1 MMHKIVFLI
10 TLYIP
15 ASVAAQD
22 IATDRPDQTET
33 PFVIPRKT
41 IQLECGFLH
50 EKEGRLKNV
59 EIPSLLWRISLSE
72 VMELRLI
79 TTHVNNNIRNGK
91 HEYDGLEPVQL
102 GFKIKV
108 CEEKGLRPNVGYIQ
122 HVVIK
127 WLASDNLEASAYT
140 TNFRFAAQHSLCNR
154 LNLSYNAGMKWEPG
168 RSSANFIYTLATG
181 FAITDKLSAYVEI
194 FGTMPEKEKSVH
206 NFDGGLTYLL
216 LPNLQLDISAG
227 AGFKNSSENYFLSTG
242 ISWRFSAKKISN

>member
-1 MMHKIVFLI
+1 MSKKPFAIIFL
-10 TLYIP
+10 LP
-15 ASVAAQD
+15 ASAAAQD
-22 IATDRPDQTET
+22 ISTDRPDQTEA
-33 PFVIPRKT
+33 PFVIPQKT

-50 EKEGRLKNV
+50 EKNGRLKNA
-59 EIPSLLWRISLSE
+59 EIPSLLWRFSLSE

-122 HVVIK
+122 HVAIK

-140 TNFRFAAQHSLCNR
+140 THFRFAAQHTLSNR
-154 LNLSYNAGMKWEPG
+154 INLSYNAGMAWEPG
-168 RSSANFIYTLATG
+168 RSYADFIYTLATG
-181 FAITDKLSAYVEI
+181 FSINDKLSAFAEI
-194 FGTMPEKEKSVH
+194 FGTLPEKESAIH

-227 AGFKNSSENYFLSTG
+227 SGFKNSAENYFLSTG
-242 ISWRFSAKKISN
+242 ISWRF